1 MKYLLD
7 SNTFIEAKNRYYRM
21 NVCPGYWLWIRRKY
35 DSEDVA
41 SIKLVGT
48 ELSDG
53 TDELSKWAK
62 KYPDLFVPVDDVPTQ
77 KNYAQV
83 VAYANSLTGMKAGA
97 LEDFLA
103 KADPWLIAKAM
114 TLKATVVTHES
125 FDLNIKRKITI
136 PNVCNHFSVK
146 WVNTFE
152 MLDTLKARF
161 CLSKKAA

>member
-21 NVCPGYWLWIRRKY
+21 KICPGYWLWIRRKY
-35 DSEDVA
+35 DAEIVA

-48 ELSDG
+48 ELRDG
-53 TDELSKWAK
+53 TDELSAWAK
-62 KYPDLFVPVDDVPTQ
+62 KYPELFVPVDDISTQ
-77 KNYAQV
+77 KNYASV
-83 VAYANSLTGMKAGA
+83 AAYAKSLPGMKAGA

-114 TLKATVVTHES
+114 TLQATVVTHET

-136 PNVCNHFSVK
+136 PNVCNHFGVQ
-146 WVNTFE
+146 WMDTFD
-152 MLDTLKARF
+152 MLDQLKARF
-161 CLSKKAA
+161 GLSKKAA